1 MSEFPILIPNALQDL
16 VQDFITSALTE
27 RPDNY
32 IDYAVEYHKKL
43 KEASLKSELSQKKND
58 QRKRR
63 ISPEFNEPK
72 QHLSPPL
79 NESPSPSYG
88 VYQLTSENE
97 ASIPPGTL
105 LYRTCDIPPPYQASN
120 RAVVFVTDPAISQD
134 VSSLV
139 TTATIAE
146 NSNITNPLPLMS
158 TVSST
163 PPHHK
168 LVLNSLPLATPMHV
182 LTESHDKYIPS
193 VPSNPL
199 EEFVCKYCG
208 IIFSNV
214 IEYNTHSSQHIVH
227 VTLADNSGRTT
238 PQTNSITILF
248 KCLEC
253 NLLFKYISSLRLHFS
268 IHVQGAQ

>member
-16 VQDFITSALTE
+16 VQDFIASALTE

-43 KEASLKSELSQKKND
+43 KEASLRDELSQKND
-58 QRKRR
+58 GQKQQI
-63 ISPEFNEPK
+63 ISPVVNTPK
-72 QHLSPPL
+72 HHMSPPF
-79 NESPSPSYG
+79 NESPSPPYG

-105 LYRTCDIPPPYQASN
+105 LYRTCDIPLPYQASN

-146 NSNITNPLPLMS
+146 NSKITNPLPLMS

-182 LTESHDKYIPS
+182 LTESLNKP
-193 VPSNPL
+193 VPSLYSNPP
-199 EEFVCKYCG
+199 EGFACKYCG
-208 IIFSNV
+208 IIFRNV
-214 IEYNTHSSQHIVH
+214 AEYNTHSSQHLVH
-227 VTLADNSGRTT
+227 VSLADNSGPAT
-238 PQTNSITILF
+238 PQSNNITVLF

-253 NLLFKYISSLRLHFS
+253 NLVFKYISSLRLHFS

>member
-16 VQDFITSALTE
+16 VQDFITSALSE

-43 KEASLKSELSQKKND
+43 KEASLSDDLSQKRNG
-58 QRKRR
+58 QMKRR
-63 ISPEFNEPK
+63 ISPIVNNPK
-72 QHLSPPL
+72 QNASPPL
-79 NESPSPSYG
+79 TESTPYG
-88 VYQLTSENE
+88 VYQLSENE

-105 LYRTCDIPPPYQASN
+105 LYRTCDLPPPYQASN

-146 NSNITNPLPLMS
+146 SSKTTNPLPLMS
-158 TVSST
+158 TISST

-182 LTESHDKYIPS
+182 LTESHNKHVPS
-193 VPSNPL
+193 VPSNPA
-199 EEFVCKYCG
+199 EESVCKYCG
-208 IIFSNV
+208 IIFRNV
-214 IEYNTHSSQHIVH
+214 IECNAHSSQHIVH
-227 VTLADNSGRTT
+227 ASLPDNSGRTT
-238 PQTNSITILF
+238 PQTNNITVLF

-253 NLLFKYISSLRLHFS
+253 NLMFKYISSLRLHFA
-268 IHVQGAQ
+268 IHLHGAQ

>member
-43 KEASLKSELSQKKND
+43 KEASLRDELSQTKND
-58 QRKRR
+58 QMKRR
-63 ISPEFNEPK
+63 DSSVINTPK
-72 QHLSPPL
+72 QYISPL
-79 NESPSPSYG
+79 NESPFPPYG

-97 ASIPPGTL
+97 APIPPGTL

-139 TTATIAE
+139 TTATIAD
-146 NSNITNPLPLMS
+146 NSKVTNPLPLMS

-182 LTESHDKYIPS
+182 LTESHNKHIPS
-193 VPSNPL
+193 VPSSQP
-199 EEFVCKYCG
+199 EELVCKYCG
-208 IIFSNV
+208 IIFRNV
-214 IEYNTHSSQHIVH
+214 VEYNTHSSQHVVRIS
-227 VTLADNSGRTT
+227 LADNSGHTT
-238 PQTNSITILF
+238 SHSKNITVLF

-253 NLLFKYISSLRLHFS
+253 NLMFKYISSLRLHFS
-268 IHVQGAQ
+268 IHVQGVQ